1 MADESTSAARNLRST
16 TDRSGSV
23 APGASLRGDVTAR
36 LASGAQLQGA
46 TFGSRRILVCLDRSS
61 GSEVCVP
68 HAVFLARTLGS
79 ALILVHVLQPRHEHA
94 GPQTNDALG
103 WEISRREAQGYL
115 ERFQKS
121 VSQATGLAV
130 DVRLEQ
136 GRPADRIVDLARELG
151 ADLCVL
157 GSRGEG
163 GVPDSS
169 GTLGGTVQQV
179 LALSRTSV
187 FIVHSSLQAPAV
199 VAPRRI
205 LVPLDGSPRT
215 ESVLPAAARI
225 AAAHGAELLLL
236 HVVQEPLQSALLR
249 VADDMQLAQK
259 LASRLES
266 SAERYLQ
273 DLKRLL
279 AHDVPSVRTLVLRS
293 PNEYQCLLETSHKQ
307 QSDLIVLSAHGSGC
321 DSTQSFGSVTAYLL
335 THSRIPLLV
344 LQDLPGTELR
354 QDLQNDTKLAPP
366 SLRASYAPE
375 SV

>member
-1 MADESTSAARNLRST
+1 MADEGASAARNLPSMDERN
-16 TDRSGSV
+16 GSA
-23 APGASLRGDVTAR
+23 APGASLRGDATAR
-36 LASGAQLQGA
+36 LASGAELQRA

-61 GSEVCVP
+61 GSEVCIP
-68 HAVFLARTLGS
+68 YAVFLAKTLGS
-79 ALILVHVLQPRHEHA
+79 AMILVHVLQPRHEQA

-103 WEISRREAQGYL
+103 WEISRREAQAYL
-115 ERFQKS
+115 ERFQRS
-121 VSQATGLAV
+121 VSQSTGLAV

-136 GRPADRIVDLARELG
+136 GRPAERIVDLARELG

-163 GVPDSS
+163 AVPGSS

-187 FIVHSSLQAPAV
+187 FIAHSSLQVPAV

-225 AAAHGAELLLL
+225 AASHGAELLLVN
-236 HVVQEPLQSALLR
+236 VVQEPLQSALLR
-249 VADDMQLAQK
+249 LADDMQLARK
-259 LASRLES
+259 LASRLEF

-273 DLKRLL
+273 DLKNLL
-279 AHDVPSVRTLVLRS
+279 GHDVASVRTLVVRS
-293 PNEYQCLLETSHKQ
+293 PNEYQCLLEIAQKQ
-307 QSDLIVLSAHGSGC
+307 LCDLIVLSAHGSGC
-321 DSTQSFGSVTAYLL
+321 DSTQSFGSMTAYLL
-335 THSRIPLLV
+335 THSRVPLLV
-344 LQDLPGTELR
+344 LQDLPGAELR
-354 QDLQNDTKLAPP
+354 QDSQNGTKLAPQ
-366 SLRASYAPE
+366 SLRASYTPE